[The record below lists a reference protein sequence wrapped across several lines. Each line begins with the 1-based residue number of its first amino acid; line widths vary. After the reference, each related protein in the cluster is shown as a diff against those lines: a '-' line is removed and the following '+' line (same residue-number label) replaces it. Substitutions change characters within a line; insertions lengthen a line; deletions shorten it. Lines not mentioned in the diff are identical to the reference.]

1 MCLLTTD
8 GRRDWLM
15 TAGLVFLILANV
27 AQLVFRH
34 IPSISEDAADGLR
47 GLLFGVAIGSLLLSI
62 WRRGRQRTA
71 TVHSRQSV

>member
-15 TAGLVFLILANV
+15 TAGFVFLILANA

-34 IPSISEDAADGLR
+34 TPSISEDSADGLR
-47 GLLFGVAIGSLLLSI
+47 GLLFGLAIGSLLLSV
-62 WRRGRQRTA
+62 WRRANRQDRLN
-71 TVHSRQSV
+71 

>member
-15 TAGLVFLILANV
+15 TAGFVFLILANA

-34 IPSISEDAADGLR
+34 TRSISDDAADGLR
-47 GLLFGVAIGSLLLSI
+47 GLFLGIAIGSLLLSV
-62 WRRGRQRTA
+62 WRGGARFR
-71 TVHSRQSV
+71 

>member
-15 TAGLVFLILANV
+15 TAGFVFLIFANV

-34 IPSISEDAADGLR
+34 ATYISEDAADGLR
-47 GLLFGVAIGSLLLSI
+47 GLLFGLAIGTLLLSV
-62 WRRGRQRTA
+62 WRRANRQERL
-71 TVHSRQSV
+71 R